1 MRIEA
6 HPKTRQTEARLN
18 DGEKRSLRSK
28 VGQRSSGRAVAR
40 RVFRLLAVVSLL
52 TFTLVASAAAQGTPS
67 ITVVSPTPGEKI
79 TTTDIAVQ
87 VKTSDIDTAC
97 QWVGTPDKAGQ
108 GNIHAFLDKASLGT
122 LINIYCGTDTFTIPG
137 EGITPGQHTLFIDL
151 ASNTHADMADTMQKV
166 EFDYEPATPKPLPA
180 AKPAGATP
188 TIQIVSPADGATVDS
203 QLTLQLKW
211 DNFTPTCD
219 LEGKPVVAG
228 YGHLHVVIDA
238 EKASSPLAGL
248 VAMPC
253 QSSVPLDL
261 SGWSAGQ
268 HTIMVALAQNDH
280 TPVPNAQMASITV
293 TLDNSAGAGGQ
304 VMPATGQPRSDA
316 ASVSPAIAV
325 LTVFGIGLAA
335 AGVTMRRRRTRNV

>member
-1 MRIEA
+1 MNIEA
-6 HPKTRQTEARLN
+6 HPKTRVTEAPLD
-18 DGEKRSLRSK
+18 DGMQRSLLSKAQRRST
-28 VGQRSSGRAVAR
+28 GRVVAR
-40 RVFRLLAVVSLL
+40 RVLRLLAVVSLL
-52 TFTLVASAAAQGTPS
+52 TFTFVSSAAAQGTPS

-122 LINIYCGTDTFTIPG
+122 LVNVYCGTNTFTISG

-151 ASNTHADMADTMQKV
+151 ASNTHVDMADTMQKV
-166 EFDYEPATPKPLPA
+166 AFDYEPATPKPLPS
-180 AKPAGATP
+180 AKPASTTP

-228 YGHLHVVIDA
+228 YGHLHVVVDA
-238 EKASSPLAGL
+238 ETASSPLAGL

-261 SGWSAGQ
+261 SGWSAGK

-293 TLDNSAGAGGQ
+293 TLDNKTGAGGQ
-304 VMPATGQPRSDA
+304 VMPVTGRPRSDA
-316 ASVSPAIAV
+316 AGFSPTIAV
-325 LTVFGIGLAA
+325 LAVLGIGLAA
-335 AGVTMRRRRTRNV
+335 AGVTMRRRRAQNF